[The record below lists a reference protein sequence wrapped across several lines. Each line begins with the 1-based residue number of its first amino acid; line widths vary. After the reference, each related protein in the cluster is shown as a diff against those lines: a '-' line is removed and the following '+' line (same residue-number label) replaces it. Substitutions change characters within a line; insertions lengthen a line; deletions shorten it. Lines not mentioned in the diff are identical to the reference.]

1 MFYVLVGVA
10 FLFLAVATVKAVEAK
25 GTKPYFIAYF
35 VVVLAGFYGM
45 ISIGRI
51 IDLLKDYP
59 VEAGLSAVMGIISLK
74 IASWGLNT
82 FKRIQM
88 EA

>member
-1 MFYVLVGVA
+1 MFSVLAGVV

-25 GTKPYFIAYF
+25 GTQPYFLAYF
-35 VVVLAGFYGM
+35 IVVLAGFYGM
-45 ISIGRI
+45 ISVARI
-51 IDLLKDYP
+51 IDLLKDHP
-59 VEAGLSAVMGIISLK
+59 VEAGLSAAIGAISLK

-82 FKRIQM
+82 FKRMQM